1 MAELTALDVYVS
13 GTRVGVL
20 TTTPEGLYV
29 FTYLPETPSEKLV
42 SLTMPVRAESYKWNR
57 GGLHPFFQMNLP
69 EGTKKALLQE
79 KLGSLTAVTD
89 FGLLAL
95 TGQRTIGRVRCV
107 PQGQTLQID
116 QDDLQVAALL
126 ASPNAHEL
134 LMEHLEKGIM
144 EGVSGVM
151 PKLLRNDKSTTATD
165 EYIVKT
171 GRPDLP
177 GLAINEYLCLSAARR
192 CDLHVPEIELSKDG
206 NVLAIRRFD
215 RMDDGR
221 ELAVEDFCSLQ
232 GLGPESKYSG
242 SLENIAAR
250 LKDYVTPEQF
260 HNNAIR
266 LFKLLLLNYSIHNA
280 DAHLK
285 NFALV
290 YTTPDD
296 VTLSPVYDILTVTAY
311 GEYAKNIPGL
321 TLEGKKIWACGKSLH
336 KFVNQRLNLSAK
348 IRAEAL
354 ASVTSSLQATFFEIH
369 AYAEKFPH
377 FRETAKRML
386 DEWEKGIAGIQ
397 PTASARVPSPREV
410 RDFLGMSPPTSPTNK
425 SPNNPYANP
434 DGAFSHKSR

>member
-1 MAELTALDVYVS
+1 MAELTALDAYVS

-20 TTTPEGLYV
+20 TSTPEGLYV
-29 FTYLPETPSEKLV
+29 FTYLPETPPEKLV
-42 SLTMPVRAESYKWNR
+42 SLTMPVRAESYKWGR

-95 TGQRTIGRVRCV
+95 TGQRTIGRVHCV
-107 PQGQTLQID
+107 PQGQTLQTV
-116 QDDLQVAALL
+116 QDDLQVATLL
-126 ASPNAHEL
+126 ASPNAQEL
-134 LMEHLEKGIM
+134 LMEHLEKGIT

-151 PKLLRNDKSTTATD
+151 PKLLRNDKTTTATD

-192 CDLHVPEIELSKDG
+192 CDLHVPEIELSADG

-215 RMDDGR
+215 RMADSG

-250 LKDYVTPEQF
+250 LKDYVPPERF
-260 HNNAIR
+260 HNNATR

-285 NFALV
+285 NFALI

-296 VTLSPVYDILTVTAY
+296 VELAPVYDILTVTAY
-311 GEYAKNIPGL
+311 GEYAKAIPGL
-321 TLEGKKIWACGKSLH
+321 TLEGKKDWACGKSLH
-336 KFVNQRLNLSAK
+336 KFATQRLNLSSQ

-354 ASVTSSLQATFFEIH
+354 ASVTNSLQATFPEIQ
-369 AYAEKFPH
+369 AFAEKFPH
-377 FRETAKRML
+377 FRETAKRMV
-386 DEWEKGIAGIQ
+386 DAWEIGINGIQ
-397 PTASARVPSPREV
+397 PTASARVPPPGEV
-410 RDFLGMSPPTSPTNK
+410 RASLGMSDPNPTSK
-425 SPNNPYANP
+425 SPNPYANP
-434 DGAFSHKSR
+434 DGAFSHKAR

>member
-1 MAELTALDVYVS
+1 MTELTALDVYVS

-20 TTTPEGLYV
+20 TPNPEGLYV
-29 FTYLPETPSEKLV
+29 FTYLPETPRDKLV
-42 SLTMPVRAESYKWNR
+42 SLTMPVRAESYKWGR

-95 TGQRTIGRVRCV
+95 TGQRTIGRVRCI
-107 PQGQTLQID
+107 PHGQTLQFD
-116 QDDLQVAALL
+116 QDDLQVATLL

-134 LMEHLEKGIM
+134 LMEHLEQGIT

-151 PKLLRNDKSTTATD
+151 PKLLRNDKFTTTTD

-171 GRPDLP
+171 GRSDLP
-177 GLAINEYLCLSAARR
+177 GLSINEYLCLSAARR
-192 CDLHVPEIELSKDG
+192 CGLHVPEIELSVDG
-206 NVLAIRRFD
+206 DVLAVRRFD
-215 RMDDGR
+215 RTDDGR

-232 GLGPESKYSG
+232 GLGSESKYAG

-250 LKDYVTPEQF
+250 LKDYLPPEQF

-266 LFKLLLLNYSIHNA
+266 LFKLLLLNYAIHNA

-285 NFALV
+285 NFALI
-290 YTTPDD
+290 YTSPGD
-296 VTLSPVYDILTVTAY
+296 VTLAPVYDILTVTAY

-321 TLEGKKIWACGKSLH
+321 TLEGKKIWACGRSLH
-336 KFVNQRLNLSAK
+336 KFATQRLNLSAQ

-354 ASVTSSLQATFFEIH
+354 ASVTGALRATFPDIH
-369 AYAEKFPH
+369 AYAEKFPR
-377 FRETAKRML
+377 FRETAKRMV
-386 DEWEKGIAGIQ
+386 DEWERGIVGIQ
-397 PTASARVPSPREV
+397 PTASARVQPTGEIRTL
-410 RDFLGMSPPTSPTNK
+410 LGMSAPNPTSKPA
-425 SPNNPYANP
+425 NPYANP
-434 DGAFSHKSR
+434 DGAFSYKSR

>member
-1 MAELTALDVYVS
+1 MAGYSALDVYVS
-13 GTRVGVL
+13 ETRVGVL
-20 TTTPEGLYV
+20 TATPEGLYV
-29 FTYLPETPSEKLV
+29 FTYLPETPPEKLV
-42 SLTMPVRAESYKWNR
+42 SLTMPVRAESYKWGS

-69 EGTKKALLQE
+69 EGSKKTLLQE

-107 PQGQTLQID
+107 PQGQTLPTE
-116 QDDLQVAALL
+116 QDDLQVATLL

-134 LMEHLEKGIM
+134 LMAHLEKGIN

-177 GLAINEYLCLSAARR
+177 GLAINEYLCLRAARR
-192 CDLHVPEIELSKDG
+192 CGLHVPEIQLSADG

-215 RMDDGR
+215 RVADGSV
-221 ELAVEDFCSLQ
+221 LAVEDFCSLQ
-232 GLGPESKYSG
+232 GLGPESKYAG

-250 LKDYVTPEQF
+250 LKDYLPPEQF
-260 HNNAIR
+260 HDNATR
-266 LFKLLLLNYSIHNA
+266 LFKLLLLNYAIHNA

-285 NFALV
+285 NFALI
-290 YTTPDD
+290 YSAPDD
-296 VTLSPVYDILTVTAY
+296 VALAPVYDILTVTAY

-321 TLEGKKIWACGKSLH
+321 TLEGKKVWACGKSLH
-336 KFVNQRLNLSAK
+336 KFATQRLSLSAP
-348 IRAEAL
+348 IRAAAL
-354 ASVTSSLQATFFEIH
+354 ASVSSALQATFPEIQVF
-369 AYAEKFPH
+369 AEKYPH
-377 FRETAKRML
+377 FRETGKRMV

-397 PTASARVPSPREV
+397 STASARVQPPGEV
-410 RDFLGMSPPTSPTNK
+410 RAALGMSDPDPARK
-425 SPNNPYANP
+425 FPNAYVNP
-434 DGAFSHKSR
+434 DGAFSHKAR

>member
-1 MAELTALDVYVS
+1 MTELTALDVDVS

-20 TTTPEGLYV
+20 TSTPEGLFV
-29 FTYLPETPSEKLV
+29 FTYLPETPYDKLV
-42 SLTMPVRAESYKWNR
+42 SLTMPVRAESYKWSR

-107 PQGQTLQID
+107 LRGQTLQID

-134 LMEHLEKGIM
+134 LMEHLEQGIT

-151 PKLLRNDKSTTATD
+151 PKLLRNDKSTTTTD

-177 GLAINEYLCLSAARR
+177 GLSINEYLCLSAARR
-192 CDLHVPEIELSKDG
+192 CGLHVPEIELSADG

-215 RMDDGR
+215 RMDDG

-232 GLGPESKYSG
+232 GLGSESKYSG

-250 LKDYVTPEQF
+250 LKDYLPPAQF
-260 HNNAIR
+260 HHNAIR

-285 NFALV
+285 NFALI
-290 YTTPDD
+290 YTSPDE
-296 VTLSPVYDILTVTAY
+296 VTLAPVYDILTVTAY

-321 TLEGKKIWACGKSLH
+321 TLEGKKIWYCGKSLH
-336 KFVNQRLNLSAK
+336 KFATQRLNLSAQ
-348 IRAEAL
+348 IRTDAL
-354 ASVTSSLQATFFEIH
+354 ASVTGALRATFPEIQ

-377 FRETAKRML
+377 FRETAKRMI

-397 PTASARVPSPREV
+397 PTASARVQPTGEIRTL
-410 RDFLGMSPPTSPTNK
+410 LGMSAPNPTSKAP
-425 SPNNPYANP
+425 NPYTNP

>member
-1 MAELTALDVYVS
+1 MTEPTALDVYVS
-13 GTRVGVL
+13 EIRVGVL
-20 TTTPEGLYV
+20 TSTPEGLYV
-29 FTYLPETPSEKLV
+29 FTYLPETPPEKFV
-42 SLTMPVRAESYKWNR
+42 SLTMPVRAESYKWGS

-69 EGTKKALLQE
+69 EGSKKALLQE

-107 PQGQTLQID
+107 PQGEALQAD
-116 QDDLQVAALL
+116 QDDLQVATLL

-134 LMEHLEKGIM
+134 LMEHLEKGIT

-151 PKLLRNDKSTTATD
+151 PKLLRNDKSTMATD
-165 EYIVKT
+165 EYIVKA

-177 GLAINEYLCLSAARR
+177 GLAINEYLCLNAARR
-192 CDLHVPEIELSKDG
+192 CGLHVPDIELSADG

-215 RMDDGR
+215 RMADGG

-250 LKDYVTPEQF
+250 LKDYAPSEQL
-260 HNNAIR
+260 HKNAIR

-280 DAHLK
+280 DAHMK
-285 NFALV
+285 NFALI

-296 VTLSPVYDILTVTAY
+296 VALAPVYDILTVTAY

-321 TLEGKKIWACGKSLH
+321 TLEGKKVWACGKSLH
-336 KFVNQRLNLSAK
+336 KFATQRLNLSAK
-348 IRAEAL
+348 TCAEAL
-354 ASVTSSLQATFFEIH
+354 ASVTRSLRATFPEIQ

-377 FRETAKRML
+377 FRETAKRMV
-386 DEWEKGIAGIQ
+386 DEWEEGIAGIQ
-397 PTASARVPSPREV
+397 PTAFARVSPPGEV
-410 RDFLGMSPPTSPTNK
+410 RAFLGMSDPNPTSKAP
-425 SPNNPYANP
+425 NPYTNP
-434 DGAFSHKSR
+434 DGAFSHKAR

>member
-1 MAELTALDVYVS
+1 MAEPTALDVYVS
-13 GTRVGVL
+13 ETRVGVL
-20 TTTPEGLYV
+20 TSTPEGLFV
-29 FTYLPETPSEKLV
+29 FTYLPETPPEKLV
-42 SLTMPVRAESYKWNR
+42 SLTMPVRAESYKWGR

-69 EGTKKALLQE
+69 EGTKKVLLQE
-79 KLGSLTAVTD
+79 KLGSLTTVTD

-107 PQGQTLQID
+107 PRGQTLQIE
-116 QDDLQVAALL
+116 QDNLQVAALL

-134 LMEHLEKGIM
+134 LMEHLEQGIT

-151 PKLLRNDKSTTATD
+151 PKLLRNDKSTTTTD

-171 GRPDLP
+171 GRPNLP
-177 GLAINEYLCLSAARR
+177 GLSINEYLCLSAARR
-192 CDLHVPEIELSKDG
+192 CGLHVPEIELSADG
-206 NVLAIRRFD
+206 NVLAVRRFD

-232 GLGPESKYSG
+232 GLGVESKYAG

-250 LKDYVTPEQF
+250 LKDYLPPEQF
-260 HNNAIR
+260 HHNAIR
-266 LFKLLLLNYSIHNA
+266 LFKLLLLNYAIHNA

-285 NFALV
+285 NFALI
-290 YTTPDD
+290 YTSPDD
-296 VTLSPVYDILTVTAY
+296 VTLAPVYDILTVTAY

-336 KFVNQRLNLSAK
+336 KFATQRLNLSAQ

-354 ASVTSSLQATFFEIH
+354 ASVTRALRATFPEIQ
-369 AYAEKFPH
+369 ACAEKFPH
-377 FRETAKRML
+377 FRETAKRMA

-397 PTASARVPSPREV
+397 PTVSARVPLAGEV
-410 RDFLGMSPPTSPTNK
+410 RTLLGMSA
-425 SPNNPYANP
+425 PNPSSKAANPYVNP
-434 DGAFSHKSR
+434 DGAFSQKSR